1 MVPTSGGVAVALLVS
16 RGRPMVPAKSLGVLA
31 AAEPCQRTTSD
42 WVRESKARQSA
53 RIRELA
59 AGLAASGFISL
70 DQQARALGLSRS
82 TAWTILKGNHKASG
96 LSAAIISRMLSSP
109 ALPPLARATLLT
121 YIEEKLAGLYGH
133 NKIQLRRFAQCF
145 YPSNYEWTSR
155 SGDEL
160 D

>member
-1 MVPTSGGVAVALLVS
+1 VVGDTT
-16 RGRPMVPAKSLGVLA
+16 KIA
-31 AAEPCQRTTSD
+31 AWR
-42 WVRESKARQSA
+42 
-53 RIRELA
+53 A
-59 AGLAASGFISL
+59 A
-70 DQQARALGLSRS
+70 

-121 YIEEKLAGLYGH
+121 YVEEKVAGLYGH